1 MKKLITNLKPIVYL
15 LTLIILLQGCAIYH
29 PIGVTLD
36 QAVHEGKKVKLV
48 TNQDK
53 VIKFKRIESENEMYY
68 GFTKVKKELVR
79 IPINAEQVKTIKP
92 KNNVGSVLVS
102 IPLIFVSVVILGI
115 IVGAVQGGVY
125 PSK

>member
-115 IVGAVQGGVY
+115 IVFVVAGGGY
-125 PSK
+125 